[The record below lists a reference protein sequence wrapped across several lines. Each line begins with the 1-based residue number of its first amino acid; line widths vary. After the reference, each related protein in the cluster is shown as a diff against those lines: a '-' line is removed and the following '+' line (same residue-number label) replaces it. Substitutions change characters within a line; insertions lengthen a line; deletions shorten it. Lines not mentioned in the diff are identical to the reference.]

1 MVADVSIGRLH
12 RWVSPV
18 AVANT
23 AESVGERA
31 RVRSILHE
39 IRNHLAV
46 GVANVE
52 AFRDGVLEPSPA
64 RLDAVLQALREAEVL
79 LDELP
84 AGEAVPRAPREPRT
98 VDICGLI
105 AGEVLALEASARER
119 KIDFTVDRCT
129 QPDRGCLAFAA
140 DPLRIAEIVNNVI
153 TNAIRYTGIGGR
165 VEVNC
170 HRIDGALEFTVTDDG
185 PGVEPAERS
194 RIFDHGY
201 RGSAA
206 ANEHSGSGTGLALTK
221 AFVEEHG
228 GSIEVLDA
236 PGRGA
241 RFTVR
246 LPDTST
252 AQGSRRI
259 GDGTISLL

>member
-1 MVADVSIGRLH
+1 MSIGRGY
-12 RWVSPV
+12 RRVS
-18 AVANT
+18 AAG
-23 AESVGERA
+23 AENSSGLLRESA

-46 GVANVE
+46 AVANVE
-52 AFRDGVLEPSPA
+52 AFRDGILEPSAA

-79 LDELP
+79 LGELP
-84 AGEAVPRAPREPRT
+84 AGETVTRVQRELRT

-119 KIDFTVDRCT
+119 RIDFTVDRCAH
-129 QPDRGCLAFAA
+129 PDRDCLAFAA
-140 DPLRIAEIVNNVI
+140 DPLRVAEIVNNVI
-153 TNAIRYTGIGGR
+153 TNAIRYTGIGGHI
-165 VEVNC
+165 EVNC
-170 HRIDGALEFTVTDDG
+170 HRIDGALDFTVTDDG

-194 RIFDHGY
+194 HIFDHGY

-206 ANEHSGSGTGLALTK
+206 ANEHSGSGTGLALSK

-236 PGRGA
+236 PGGGA
-241 RFTVR
+241 RFKVR
-246 LPDTST
+246 LPGTSR
-252 AQGSRRI
+252 AQVTRRI